1 MKPYETAVKN
11 PVGTSLIFIGLVLIG
26 LIFYFQLPVDLLPDI
41 EVNVISVMTYYPGAG
56 AEDVETNV
64 TRPLEDLL
72 NTAENLKH
80 IISRSKDG
88 ISLILLQFEYG
99 TNTDYAMNDVRDKL
113 ELASQFLPEG
123 ITDPMLLKFSADMMP
138 VMTLSATADIS
149 SDAMYKILDDQVANP
164 LNRIPGVG
172 TVSISGAPQR
182 EIQINVAPQKLEAY
196 RLSLEQI
203 AQIIAAEN
211 MNVPAGNFD
220 IGTQTYM
227 LRLEGEMAE
236 SRDFNSLIVGN
247 SQGKPIYLRDVATVS
262 DTVKSRIL
270 ENYTNGRRS
279 ASLVVQKQTG
289 ANSVAIAEAVKER
302 LPQLQRNLPPDVQ
315 VEIITDSSDHITTSI
330 NSLMEAILLALIV
343 VGVVV
348 LFFLGRWRATIII
361 LTTIP
366 ISLIGS
372 FIYLFITGNTINIIS
387 LSSLS
392 IAIGMVVDDAIVVLE
407 NITTHL
413 EKGSRPRQAAIYGTE
428 EVSLSIIA
436 STLTIVAVFLPMTMT
451 TGLAGI
457 LFEQLGWMVTIIIML
472 SLIIAMTLTPMM
484 SSFMLRATKDMN
496 VNKFDLWYR
505 RTILPILDNL
515 DHSYAKL
522 VNWTARKRWQTVG
535 IVVAIFIGGI
545 IICALTLKTEFLP
558 SVDNDQIAMTI
569 EMPTGTRV
577 EIARAQGLK
586 IQKMLREKYPEIEI
600 VSFSVGQADE
610 DNLFASMRDNASH
623 LMSYTLRL
631 SKANQRKKS
640 IFEIADEIR
649 GDLSQMPELYRYEV
663 QPGGGMAT
671 MGGSY
676 VDVDIYGHSL
686 ATTDRIAAEL
696 QAKLSEI
703 EGLRDVTISRKD
715 YRTEYQ
721 VEFDREKLALNGL
734 TMSAAAGAIRNR
746 INGLVMSQYREEGDE
761 YDIRIRYDE
770 KYRQSLEDIEN
781 ILIYTPTGAGVRVRD
796 LGTVTESESLPQI
809 DRKDRQRIVT
819 VQATIYRRALNE
831 VVLDIQ
837 QAINTTQIPS
847 EIGVEVTGSLE
858 DQQESFGD
866 LTVLLVVAILLVY
879 IVMASQFESLTY
891 PFIIILSVP
900 FAFIGSLLLM
910 SITQVKLGI
919 MSFIGLIM
927 LVGMVVKNGIV
938 LIDYINLN
946 RERGMSIITAV
957 VHGGRSRLRP
967 VLMTALTTI
976 LGMVPLAIGTGQG
989 SEIWRPLGV
998 AVVGGMTFSTIVTLV
1013 LVPALYS
1020 IFGSYGVV
1028 RKRREH
1034 REKLIEQANG
1044 NNNAKS
1050 DSNTTI

>member
-413 EKGSRPRQAAIYGTE
+413 EKG
-428 EVSLSIIA
+428 
-436 STLTIVAVFLPMTMT
+436 
-451 TGLAGI
+451 
-457 LFEQLGWMVTIIIML
+457 
-472 SLIIAMTLTPMM
+472 
-484 SSFMLRATKDMN
+484 
-496 VNKFDLWYR
+496 
-505 RTILPILDNL
+505 
-515 DHSYAKL
+515 
-522 VNWTARKRWQTVG
+522 
-535 IVVAIFIGGI
+535 
-545 IICALTLKTEFLP
+545 
-558 SVDNDQIAMTI
+558 
-569 EMPTGTRV
+569 
-577 EIARAQGLK
+577 
-586 IQKMLREKYPEIEI
+586 
-600 VSFSVGQADE
+600 
-610 DNLFASMRDNASH
+610 
-623 LMSYTLRL
+623 
-631 SKANQRKKS
+631 
-640 IFEIADEIR
+640 
-649 GDLSQMPELYRYEV
+649 
-663 QPGGGMAT
+663 
-671 MGGSY
+671 
-676 VDVDIYGHSL
+676 
-686 ATTDRIAAEL
+686 
-696 QAKLSEI
+696 
-703 EGLRDVTISRKD
+703 
-715 YRTEYQ
+715 
-721 VEFDREKLALNGL
+721 
-734 TMSAAAGAIRNR
+734 
-746 INGLVMSQYREEGDE
+746 
-761 YDIRIRYDE
+761 
-770 KYRQSLEDIEN
+770 
-781 ILIYTPTGAGVRVRD
+781 
-796 LGTVTESESLPQI
+796 
-809 DRKDRQRIVT
+809 
-819 VQATIYRRALNE
+819 
-831 VVLDIQ
+831 
-837 QAINTTQIPS
+837 
-847 EIGVEVTGSLE
+847 
-858 DQQESFGD
+858 
-866 LTVLLVVAILLVY
+866 
-879 IVMASQFESLTY
+879 
-891 PFIIILSVP
+891 
-900 FAFIGSLLLM
+900 
-910 SITQVKLGI
+910 
-919 MSFIGLIM
+919 
-927 LVGMVVKNGIV
+927 
-938 LIDYINLN
+938 
-946 RERGMSIITAV
+946 
-957 VHGGRSRLRP
+957 
-967 VLMTALTTI
+967 
-976 LGMVPLAIGTGQG
+976 
-989 SEIWRPLGV
+989 
-998 AVVGGMTFSTIVTLV
+998 
-1013 LVPALYS
+1013 
-1020 IFGSYGVV
+1020 
-1028 RKRREH
+1028 
-1034 REKLIEQANG
+1034 
-1044 NNNAKS
+1044 
-1050 DSNTTI
+1050 